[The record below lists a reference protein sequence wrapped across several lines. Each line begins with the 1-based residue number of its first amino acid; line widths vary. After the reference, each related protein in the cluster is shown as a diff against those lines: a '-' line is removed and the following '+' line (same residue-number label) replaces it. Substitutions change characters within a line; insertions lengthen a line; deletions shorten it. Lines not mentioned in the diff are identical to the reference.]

1 MYDCNNWIKK
11 HGISVEDLKNEIEN
25 CQDEYLKNKLKDMLI
40 IYQNFDKILQNNYIE
55 ENDLLNMLAQN
66 IGNTDFYKT
75 VLFILMNSLVLLI
88 KSMRS

>member
-1 MYDCNNWIKK
+1 
-11 HGISVEDLKNEIEN
+11 
-25 CQDEYLKNKLKDMLI
+25 MLI